1 MPPYTD
7 LSPDEQTNLDNA
19 IRRLLSEGLIW
30 REEEND
36 RRAYNVLARRRELAA
51 ERLRTDGWDMI
62 HHDSLQA
69 FQLVHR
75 KGKHHRKLDRNTT
88 FCLLVLRLLYC
99 ETPSTFA
106 RNPVVAVND
115 IARRCAAFVPDDK
128 KIDLAEALP
137 VLQSL
142 KLIRAAGGKTLR
154 PADGE
159 QLIELLPTLEL
170 VVPETSIAELAGRL
184 QTDYSTT
191 RLPDHSTT

>member
-1 MPPYTD
+1 MHPYTD

-51 ERLRTDGWDMI
+51 ERLRTDGWEMI
-62 HHDSLQA
+62 HHDSLEA

-75 KGKHHRKLDRNTT
+75 KGRHHRKLDRNTT

-115 IARRCAAFVPDDK
+115 IARRCAAFVPNDK

-170 VVPETSIAELAGRL
+170 AVPDPAIEQLHRQL
-184 QTDYSTT
+184 TT
-191 RLPDHSTT
+191 PVDV

>member
-51 ERLRTDGWDMI
+51 ERLRTDGWEMI
-62 HHDSLQA
+62 HHDSLEA
-69 FQLVHR
+69 FQLIHR
-75 KGKHHRKLDRNTT
+75 TGKHHRKLDRNTT

-99 ETPSTFA
+99 EMPSTFA
-106 RNPVVAVND
+106 PNPVVAVND

-137 VLQSL
+137 ILQSL

-154 PADGE
+154 PNDGE

-170 VVPETSIAELAGRL
+170 AVPDPAIEQLHRQL
-184 QTDYSTT
+184 TT
-191 RLPDHSTT
+191 PVDV

>member
-1 MPPYTD
+1 MLSYAD
-7 LSPDEQTNLDNA
+7 LSSDEQSHFDNA
-19 IRRLLSEGLIW
+19 IRHLLSEGLIW
-30 REEEND
+30 RDEEND
-36 RRAYNVLARRRELAA
+36 RRAYNVLARNRELAA
-51 ERLRTDGWDMI
+51 ERLQADGWDMI

-75 KGKHHRKLDRNTT
+75 KGRHHRKLDRNTT

-115 IARRCAAFVPDDK
+115 IARRCAAFLPEDK
-128 KIDLAEALP
+128 NIDLAEALP

-170 VVPETSIAELAGRL
+170 AVPDSAIEQIHRQLATP
-184 QTDYSTT
+184 TDV
-191 RLPDHSTT
+191 